1 MQYRRVYNNVSFGL
15 VPKELVAYVSGR
27 KLTLDEAKTIND
39 KVVEMHKLKC
49 SVALLEGDLKA
60 LVK

>member
-1 MQYRRVYNNVSFGL
+1 MSLNGLRVQVL
-15 VPKELVAYVSGR
+15 ILKVAYAFTVA

-39 KVVEMHKLKC
+39 KVVEMHKLKR